1 MRWLRLEGIS
11 GMFGAVDEPLVK
23 RMVARLSHRGSGR
36 SDILSDGKAILAARS
51 NPRESGVRRPGLA
64 RDGDLFAASDS
75 YIFNRD
81 FLRRTIAPKVDPGA
95 SDQELMLAMYS
106 AIGTRMFGYIDGAFV
121 VAIVD
126 RGKTILARDEYGMKP
141 LYISVSKRSGSYS
154 SEMKSQILAG
164 GEFVPF
170 PPGNMFIFGEGF
182 KKIEHREVEWSHGNL
197 PKKAPD
203 KFRELL
209 VRSVDACAGERN
221 RFNVLLSGGI
231 DSSVVAGAA
240 AALSSDIRT
249 ACVGTANSED
259 LKMARL
265 VSDHLGT
272 THKEKVYDE
281 VDMLKTLRK
290 AIYYAE
296 SFDFPL
302 IRSCIPNYMAVHLLD
317 DTSRVTLCGEGGDEV
332 FAGYDFLR
340 DIKGNAALRKARA
353 DLLTSGHLT
362 GFQRVDRMTSS
373 ASLDGRMPMMSAEII
388 DFGLGLPRKE
398 LIGGTISESKL
409 VMRRAFESLLPEKVV
424 WRRKMRFSE
433 GAGSITSLV
442 GFAEK
447 QISDQEFEKERKKLP
462 KGRIRTKEELL
473 YFRTFQDL
481 FPSPSAISAVG
492 FTPRP

>member
-1 MRWLRLEGIS
+1 MEGIS
-11 GMFGAVDEPLVK
+11 GMFGEADEPLVK
-23 RMVARLSHRGSGR
+23 RMIARLGHRGSGR
-36 SDILSDGKAILAARS
+36 TEVLSDDRAVLAARAHTG
-51 NPRESGVRRPGLA
+51 ELGARRPA
-64 RDGDLFAASDS
+64 VAQDGGLFAASDS

-95 SDQELMLAMYS
+95 SDQELMLAMYA
-106 AIGTRMFGYIDGAFV
+106 AIGTRMFGYIDGAFA

-126 RGKTILARDEYGMKP
+126 QGRTILARDEYGMKP
-141 LYISVSKRSGSYS
+141 LYISGSKRSGSYS
-154 SEMKSQILAG
+154 SEMKSQIVG
-164 GEFVPF
+164 GKEFVPF
-170 PPGNMFIFGEGF
+170 PPGHLFVQGEGF
-182 KKIEHREVEWSHGNL
+182 KKVQHREVEWSHGDL
-197 PKKAPD
+197 PKKVPD
-203 KFRELL
+203 RFRELL
-209 VRSVDACAGERN
+209 VRSVVACGGERN

-231 DSSVVAGAA
+231 DSSVVAAA
-240 AALSSDIRT
+240 ASRLSSDLRT
-249 ACVGTANSED
+249 ACVGTEDSED

-272 THKEKVYDE
+272 THAELVYDE
-281 VDMLKTLRK
+281 GDMLKTLRK
-290 AIYYAE
+290 AIYHAE
-296 SFDFPL
+296 SFDYPL
-302 IRSCIPNYMAVHLLD
+302 VRSCIPNYMAAHLLD

-340 DIKGNAALRKARA
+340 EVKGDAALRKARA
-353 DLLTSGHLT
+353 DLLISGHST

-373 ASLDGRMPMMSAEII
+373 ASLDGRMPIMSAEII

-398 LIGGTISESKL
+398 LIGRTIAESKL
-409 VMRRAFESLLPEKVV
+409 AMRNAFEHLLPERVV

-447 QISDQEFEKERKKLP
+447 QISDQEFEKERKRLP

-473 YFRTFQDL
+473 YLRTFQDL
-481 FPSPSAISAVG
+481 FPSASAISAVG